1 MHKNFTVDV
10 RVASK
15 SASETSS
22 LDTASDQ
29 GIVFESNFR
38 MTGVK
43 FTFFLAYFSGLRF
56 LVCHVQG
63 EVRLWRAVCNKI
75 FYFWNLRDFWEKL
88 LIFGTLKCSVTIEM
102 CHSNYCNFGRMKY
115 VIFGKLL
122 HFNSPQIE
130 MCHFW
135 EIEMCHF
142 QEIEMCHF
150 RKTEMYHLWEIK
162 ISRIRVIEM

>member
-88 LIFGTLKCSVTIEM
+88 LIFGILKCSVTIEM
-102 CHSNYCNFGRMKY
+102 CHSNYCNFGRLKCAIFKRSKC
-115 VIFGKLL
+115 VIFGRPKCIIFGRSKYLVFGWL
-122 HFNSPQIE
+122 KCNFRNSA
-130 MCHFW
+130 
-135 EIEMCHF
+135 
-142 QEIEMCHF
+142 F
-150 RKTEMYHLWEIK
+150 RIAIY
-162 ISRIRVIEM
+162 SAFRILF